1 MKRFS
6 PSGQHYP
13 DPSKPPENYTS
24 DEPIYGNAE
33 DGCKKVKTTQSFEY
47 LFDNESLSDIII
59 DVNNGQFVFN
69 GHKMII
75 GMKSVVLATML
86 NDVTTNEEREILH
99 LHESPECSLVF
110 SRFLFFIYSG
120 AVWLHREYVL
130 ELHKLAEKYM
140 VKALSLHCESYIT
153 QILHTA
159 LQEPDNSRG
168 FPLDVICDIHECASF
183 SGEIRMLSFKILCA
197 KFKELINSDQWQKCN
212 SRLVCDLMRSDD
224 CCAEENVILT
234 SATEWMKKNSV
245 SDKTLIEDIL
255 VNIRYPFLH
264 RRVLYHL
271 QKNEAFKNFPQVQIN
286 LEKAVRY
293 HCFKELPEAKNEF
306 VGIQY
311 KPRRFQSSSLS
322 ATNGCSNSSKRN
334 SINMPNC
341 VQNVT
346 FIQSDLVRPT
356 VHAISSTNLT
366 QTLPASVE
374 TRTSDIGDS
383 TVLYRTGDNG
393 INSIETIPCR
403 PPRFN
408 GTLNGNS
415 SLGVHNTPQ

>member
-33 DGCKKVKTTQSFEY
+33 DACKKVKTSQSFES
-47 LFDNESLSDIII
+47 LFDNETLSDIII
-59 DVNNGQFVFN
+59 DVNDGQYVFN

-75 GMKSVVLATML
+75 SMKSAVLASML
-86 NDVTTNEEREILH
+86 NDITASEDREILH
-99 LHESPECSLVF
+99 LHEQPECSQVF

-120 AVWLHREYVL
+120 AVWLHRDYVL
-130 ELHKLAEKYM
+130 ELHKLAEKYV

-153 QILHTA
+153 QILHKT
-159 LQEPDNSRG
+159 LQEPSISRG
-168 FPLDVICDIHECASF
+168 FSIDVICDMYECDSF
-183 SGEIRMLSFKILCA
+183 IGEIHTLSFKILCA
-197 KFKELINSDQWQKCN
+197 KYRELVSSDRWQKCN
-212 SRLVCDLMRSDD
+212 SHLVCDLMKSDN

-271 QKNEAFKNFPQVQIN
+271 QKNEAFKNFPQVQKN

-293 HCFKELPEAKNEF
+293 HCFKDLPEAKNEF

-311 KPRRFQSSSLS
+311 KPRSCQRLSSSAS
-322 ATNGCSNSSKRN
+322 HNCSNSSKRN
-334 SINMPNC
+334 SLNLPNC
-341 VQNVT
+341 VQNDQVT
-346 FIQSDLVRPT
+346 YIQSDLARPNIRM
-356 VHAISSTNLT
+356 ISSSSSAPTM
-366 QTLPASVE
+366 PVSSE
-374 TRTSDIGDS
+374 TRTNNTADS
-383 TVLYRTGDNG
+383 TVLYRTSETG

-403 PPRFN
+403 PPRFIAR
-408 GTLNGNS
+408 S
-415 SLGVHNTPQ
+415 SQSVHNNPQ